1 MDLGHKPRKDAKM
14 NKSFSRKPGFALAA
28 LAVAVATA
36 APAVSAQ
43 EELEEVIV
51 TGSRIPV
58 DSNAISSVP
67 IQAVS
72 EEDIRNSGEINIA
85 DIVADI
91 PALVSSLTA
100 ENSAT
105 GANSLNLTWFGWFA
119 NADSG

>member
-1 MDLGHKPRKDAKM
+1 MI
-14 NKSFSRKPGFALAA
+14 KSFSRKPGFALAA

-91 PALVSSLTA
+91 AVACEQVHAPAAVAVSA
-100 ENSAT
+100 AA
-105 GANSLNLTWFGWFA
+105 GRG
-119 NADSG
+119 